1 MFQITPTFAFRVMQS
16 RWKTSLV
23 ASLVAAVVVGLFAVY
38 FPSIYTATS
47 SVLVDMR
54 ADLVSGA
61 QTNAS
66 PSLFATEAEVVKSQR
81 VLSKVIDSLKLDDH
95 PSLKSQYLHTF
106 STVGFKR
113 WVRLLIQKNL
123 AVDVSLG
130 ASVMK
135 ISFTNPDAELSAA
148 IANAFAAAFVETS
161 LALRIERA
169 EKYSAF
175 FNERAKAIR
184 ESVEKAQ
191 GKLTA
196 FQKTVDVL
204 PIGEKQDLE
213 VAKLNQMEE
222 QLLRTQATLRDST
235 SRLALVQE
243 SSEPMVNSPVVASI
257 RQELMRKDSQLAELK
272 SRYDDNHPQV
282 IEVRSALAA
291 LKDKLVK
298 EQVGAT
304 ASQGESKAISKRREA
319 ELRKAIELQREKVF
333 AKGVSK
339 NGLSTLQKEIDAE
352 QRTYDYVQNRY
363 SQASLEMH
371 NNLPTATLLSRAEV
385 PDESKKD
392 ILIRSYWKI
401 LLLALGLFGVFAAFL
416 QEFFD
421 RRVHS
426 AEDIS
431 AYIGLPVIG
440 TLPSP
445 YRSFW
450 GRPELPSAQQ
460 SRLLRRVPALNQN

>member
-392 ILIRSYWKI
+392 IMIRSYWKI
-401 LLLALGLFGVFAAFL
+401 LLLTLGLFGVFAAFL

>member
-1 MFQITPTFAFRVMQS
+1 
-16 RWKTSLV
+16 
-23 ASLVAAVVVGLFAVY
+23 
-38 FPSIYTATS
+38 
-47 SVLVDMR
+47 
-54 ADLVSGA
+54 
-61 QTNAS
+61 
-66 PSLFATEAEVVKSQR
+66 
-81 VLSKVIDSLKLDDH
+81 
-95 PSLKSQYLHTF
+95 
-106 STVGFKR
+106 
-113 WVRLLIQKNL
+113 
-123 AVDVSLG
+123 
-130 ASVMK
+130 MK
-135 ISFTNPDAELSAA
+135 ISFTIPDAELSAA

-184 ESVEKAQ
+184 ENVEKAQ

-291 LKDKLVK
+291 LNDKLAK
-298 EQVGAT
+298 EPVGAT

-319 ELRKAIELQREKVF
+319 ELRKAIELQREKV
-333 AKGVSK
+333 
-339 NGLSTLQKEIDAE
+339 
-352 QRTYDYVQNRY
+352 
-363 SQASLEMH
+363 
-371 NNLPTATLLSRAEV
+371 
-385 PDESKKD
+385 
-392 ILIRSYWKI
+392 
-401 LLLALGLFGVFAAFL
+401 LLA
-416 QEFFD
+416 D
-421 RRVHS
+421 
-426 AEDIS
+426 
-431 AYIGLPVIG
+431 VIMNE
-440 TLPSP
+440 
-445 YRSFW
+445 YR
-450 GRPELPSAQQ
+450 
-460 SRLLRRVPALNQN
+460 

>member
-392 ILIRSYWKI
+392 IMIRSYWKI